1 MKENLV
7 NLNVV
12 LVQLFLVRELFSDLR
27 TAQANKFDMSSFLV
41 LQKFSLARSRE
52 VALVTGNLLY
62 QFFNLW
68 KEKFV
73 SSAVFSFFKIMILII
88 INLLYLFISPMSKCL
103 DLYVCLV
110 YVCLFVVFLFT
121 SICSI

>member
-73 SSAVFSFFKIMILII
+73 SSAVFSFF
-88 INLLYLFISPMSKCL
+88 
-103 DLYVCLV
+103 
-110 YVCLFVVFLFT
+110 
-121 SICSI
+121 